1 MSGIALALEN
11 YPDADQNDWFE
22 IIEGVKT
29 MAASAGGD
37 HNAIAARMYS
47 RFDDYF
53 SDHYIKAVT
62 FIDVDVFLPDG
73 NIFRP
78 DLCVVSD
85 LSKVG
90 EDMKVHGVPD
100 LCVEV
105 LSPSTAKNDRG
116 IKKNIYA
123 RNGVREYWIVDRR
136 AKDVYVYKLDG
147 DHYEL
152 DEVYHSYSKGELSS
166 LTDAERAEVKD
177 KIPVGIYPNL
187 LIDLKYI
194 FRSLFD

>member
-1 MSGIALALEN
+1 
-11 YPDADQNDWFE
+11 
-22 IIEGVKT
+22 

-123 RNGVREYWIVDRR
+123 RNGVKEYWIVYPRE
-136 AKDVYVYKLDG
+136 KSISVYKLSG
-147 DHYEL
+147 AAYVL
-152 DEVYHSYSKGELSS
+152 DEIYVSYTQAELETLS
-166 LTDAERAEVKD
+166 DAERAEVKD
-177 KIPVGIYPNL
+177 KIPVGIFPEALVDVNR
-187 LIDLKYI
+187 I
-194 FRSLFD
+194 FQSPFD